1 MTQRS
6 VRWGELRAPEL
17 RALAEASATVVVPV
31 ASIEQHGPH
40 LPTMTDT
47 LLGHSIACAAA
58 ERMVEAGRPC
68 VVTEP
73 VWSGLSE
80 HHMALGATL
89 SVDFTAFLAILRG
102 VVGSLRRHGFRRILL
117 LNSHGGNVAAL
128 KTVVE
133 ELTREM
139 PDLRLVTATHWH
151 LAGDLVDEVL
161 ETQRSIRHACEAE
174 TSLVMALRPELVDE
188 TRIAEAACPD
198 PRDADGAAEDVAY
211 RWESFADKTPSG
223 ALGDPRAASAEKGRR
238 LLDLLAGR
246 LAERLAD
253 PAFWGER
260 A

>member
-1 MTQRS
+1 MPQRS

-17 RALAEASATVVVPV
+17 RALAAVPATVVVPV

-47 LLGHSIACAAA
+47 LLGHAVACAGA
-58 ERMVEAGRPC
+58 ERMVEAGRAC

-89 SVDFTAFLAILRG
+89 SVDFAALLAVLRG
-102 VVGSLRRHGFRRILL
+102 VVGSLRRHGFRRVLL

-128 KTVVE
+128 KTVIE

-139 PDLRLVTATHWH
+139 PEMRLVTATHWH
-151 LAGDLVDEVL
+151 LAGDLVDPLL

-174 TSLVMALRPELVDE
+174 TSLVMALRPDLVDE
-188 TRIAEAACPD
+188 TALAEAACPD
-198 PRDADGAAEDVAY
+198 PRDAEGSRDDGAY
-211 RWESFADKTPSG
+211 RWQSFADKTPSG

-238 LLDLLAGR
+238 LLDRLAGR
-246 LAERLAD
+246 LAERLAE
-253 PAFWGER
+253 PTFWGER
-260 A
+260 S

>member
-1 MTQRS
+1 MPQRS

-17 RALAEASATVVVPV
+17 RALAEARATVVVPV

-47 LLGHSIACAAA
+47 LLATSVAYAAA
-58 ERMVEAGRPC
+58 ERLVADGRAC
-68 VVTEP
+68 VVTSP

-89 SVDFTAFLAILRG
+89 SVDFDAFSALLRG
-102 VVGSLRRHGFRRILL
+102 VVGSLARHGFDRVLL

-133 ELTREM
+133 TLARQH
-139 PDLRLVTATHWH
+139 PAVRLVAATHWH
-151 LAGDLVDEVL
+151 LAADLVDPLL
-161 ETQRSIRHACEAE
+161 ETQRSIRHAGEAE
-174 TSLVMALRPELVDE
+174 TSLVLALRPELVDE
-188 TRIAEAACPD
+188 GAFDAAACPD
-198 PRDADGAAEDVAY
+198 PRDGPGARDDGAY
-211 RWESFADKTPSG
+211 RWQSFADKTPSG

-253 PAFWGER
+253 PAFWGEPG
-260 A
+260 

>member
-1 MTQRS
+1 MPQRS

-17 RALAEASATVVVPV
+17 RALAEARATVVVPV

-47 LLGHSIACAAA
+47 LLGTSIAYEAA
-58 ERMVEAGRPC
+58 ERLVADGRPC
-68 VVTEP
+68 VVTSP

-89 SVDFTAFLAILRG
+89 SVDFEAFLAVLRG
-102 VVGSLRRHGFRRILL
+102 VAGSLARHGFRRVLL
-117 LNSHGGNVAAL
+117 LNSHGGNIAAL

-133 ELTREM
+133 TLAKERPE
-139 PDLRLVTATHWH
+139 LRLVTATHWH
-151 LAGDLVDEVL
+151 LAADLVDQL
-161 ETQRSIRHACEAE
+161 LDTQRSIRHACEAE

-188 TRIAEAACPD
+188 SRFAEAACPD
-198 PRDADGAAEDVAY
+198 PRDTGDPVDDGAY

-223 ALGDPRAASAEKGRR
+223 ALGDPRAASADKGRR
-238 LLDLLAGR
+238 LLDALAGR

-253 PAFWGER
+253 PTFWGER
-260 A
+260 G

>member
-1 MTQRS
+1 MRQRS

-17 RALAEASATVVVPV
+17 RALAEIPATVVVPV

-47 LLGHSIACAAA
+47 LLGHEIARAAA
-58 ERMVEAGRPC
+58 ERTVEAGRAC

-89 SVDFTAFLAILRG
+89 SLDFQAFLGVLRG

-128 KTVVE
+128 KTFVE
-133 ELTREM
+133 ELTKEM
-139 PDLRLVTATHWH
+139 PELRLVTATHWH
-151 LAGDLVDEVL
+151 LAGDLVDAVL

-174 TSLVMALRPELVDE
+174 TSLVMALRPELVD
-188 TRIAEAACPD
+188 TDRLAEAACPD
-198 PRDADGAAEDVAY
+198 PRDADGAMDDGAY

-223 ALGDPRAASAEKGRR
+223 ALGDPRAASAEKGHR
-238 LLDLLAGR
+238 LLALLAGR

-260 A
+260 G

>member
-1 MTQRS
+1 MPQRS

-17 RALAEASATVVVPV
+17 RELAQKGATVVVPV

-47 LLGHSIACAAA
+47 LLGHGVACAAC
-58 ERMVEAGRPC
+58 ERLAPTQPC

-80 HHMALGATL
+80 HHMRLGATL
-89 SVDFTAFLAILRG
+89 SLDFATFLAVLRG
-102 VVGSLRRHGFRRILL
+102 IVRSLDRHGFRRIML

-133 ELTREM
+133 ELTREL
-139 PDLRLVTATHWH
+139 PHLGLVTATHWH
-151 LAGDLVDEVL
+151 LAADLVDPEL

-174 TSLVMALRPELVDE
+174 TSLVMALRPDLVDE
-188 TRIAEAACPD
+188 TALEAAVCLD
-198 PRDADGAAEDVAY
+198 PRDRVDSSDDGSY

-253 PAFWGER
+253 PAFWGEKS
-260 A
+260 

>member
-1 MTQRS
+1 MPQRS

-17 RALAEASATVVVPV
+17 RELAQARATVVVPV
-31 ASIEQHGPH
+31 ASLEQHGPH

-47 LLGHSIACAAA
+47 LLGHSVACAAC
-58 ERMVEAGRPC
+58 ERLAAHQPC

-80 HHMALGATL
+80 HHMRLGATL
-89 SVDFTAFLAILRG
+89 TVDFAAFLGVLRG
-102 VVGSLRRHGFRRILL
+102 IVRSLDRHGFPRVLL

-133 ELTREM
+133 ELSLEL
-139 PDLRLVTATHWH
+139 PHLRLVAATHWH
-151 LAGDLVDEVL
+151 LAADLVDPLL

-174 TSLVMALRPELVDE
+174 TSLVMALRPDLVDE
-188 TRIAEAACPD
+188 SAIAEAVCAD
-198 PRDADGAAEDVAY
+198 PRDRSGAQDDGAY

-223 ALGDPRAASAEKGRR
+223 ALGDPRAGSAEKGRK